1 MTEIV
6 ATGLTVAD
14 AKENL
19 RGILHRIRKLL
30 DYAAREEESN
40 PQAAKN
46 YRDRAEELQRKYRV
60 AEEQLLATDAT
71 AAEPIR
77 VEIDLCDYS
86 SAEFAQQY
94 ANLFWDIARHAGVRT
109 TMRWVTT
116 AERQYVLR
124 ASTVGYEGDARY
136 AEALFTSAR
145 IIFAEHLE
153 PAVRPD
159 LPEIENVYRL
169 RRAGID
175 RQRIAELVFGQRG
188 HQEGLKVGRLYKEA
202 CAQRGEEPVVSGRNM
217 NAKTYREVYAR
228 EFVERLNR
236 RLREARDA
244 ANSTGGALVLHG
256 RKERVDEAFYTQFP
270 ELRPVPAEVAG
281 NQPAPKS
288 RKRKAWTSAD
298 EARYRRLHESN
309 AALAGRDAGHEAAD
323 AVELHGAEPAKRL
336 GEDPMRTTL
345 REITGHE
352 VES

>member
-188 HQEGLKVGRLYKEA
+188 
-202 CAQRGEEPVVSGRNM
+202 EEPVVSGRNM